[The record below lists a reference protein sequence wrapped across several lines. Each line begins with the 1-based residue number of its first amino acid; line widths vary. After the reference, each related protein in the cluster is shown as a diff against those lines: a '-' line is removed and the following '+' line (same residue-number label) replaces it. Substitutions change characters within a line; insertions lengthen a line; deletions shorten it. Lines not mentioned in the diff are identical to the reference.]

1 MDFSDT
7 NHKNILSS
15 DETLQNFLLRNTKGR
30 ILITIEIL
38 VTKGKFLHSL
48 KIWSLSQASVDVNIE
63 PVQDSMNLFC

>member
-1 MDFSDT
+1 MDFSDI

-15 DETLQNFLLRNTKGR
+15 DETLQNFLLSNTKGK

-38 VTKGKFLHSL
+38 VTEGKFLYSL

-63 PVQDSMNLFC
+63 PVQDSMNLFF